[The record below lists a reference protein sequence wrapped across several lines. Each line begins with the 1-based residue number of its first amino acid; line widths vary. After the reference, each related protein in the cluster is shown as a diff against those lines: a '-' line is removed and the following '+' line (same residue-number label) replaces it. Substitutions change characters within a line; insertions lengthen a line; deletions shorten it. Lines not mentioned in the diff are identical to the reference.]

1 MRKRIL
7 IVEDEANI
15 VESLAFLLRRDGF
28 DVSTI
33 PDGARAVGEA
43 ERVTP
48 DLMILDVML
57 PGKDGFS
64 VCRQVRDKFSLPI
77 LMLTAKGEDFDQV
90 IGLELGADDYVIKPA
105 EPRVLLA
112 RINALLRRGQAS
124 VKAPEE
130 LQFGDLCIDKTSRIV
145 RLKNNEI
152 TLTSHEFELLWL
164 LASNS
169 GEVLSREH
177 VHQHMIGRQYDGLDR
192 TVDVRVSRIRK
203 KLGDNS
209 DKPYRIKTV
218 WGQGYLFVSDA
229 WGM

>member
-1 MRKRIL
+1 MANIL
-7 IVEDEANI
+7 LVEDD
-15 VESLAFLLRRDGF
+15 LALQELTRDYLEQNNLS
-28 DVSTI
+28 V
-33 PDGARAVGEA
+33 AVLSRGDEVM
-43 ERVTP
+43 EYLNKHQV

-64 VCRQVRDKFSLPI
+64 VCREVRDKYSLPI

-112 RINALLRRGQAS
+112 RITALLRRSQEQEKNVQS
-124 VKAPEE
+124 VAFGE
-130 LQFGDLCIDKTSRIV
+130 LKIDKNSRIV
-145 RLKNNEI
+145 TLKNEEI

-164 LASNS
+164 LASS
-169 GEVLSREH
+169 AGDVLSREY
-177 VHQHMIGRQYDGLDR
+177 VHEQMIGRQYDGLDR
-192 TVDVRVSRIRK
+192 TVDVRISRLRK

-209 DKPYRIKTV
+209 DKPYKIKTV

-229 WGM
+229 WSD

>member
-1 MRKRIL
+1 MAKVL
-7 IVEDEANI
+7 LVEDDIALQQLTKDYLEHNGLQ
-15 VESLAFLLRRDGF
+15 VDVLSDGSEVM
-28 DVSTI
+28 DRI
-33 PDGARAVGEA
+33 EHQM
-43 ERVTP
+43 P

-64 VCRQVRDKFSLPI
+64 VCREVRDKYNLPI

-112 RINALLRRGQAS
+112 RVNALLRRHQTATPGDQLMFG
-124 VKAPEE
+124 E
-130 LQFGDLCIDKTSRIV
+130 LNIDKTSRIV
-145 RLKNNEI
+145 TLAGNEV

-164 LASNS
+164 LSSRA
-169 GEVLSREH
+169 GEVLSRDY
-177 VHQHMIGRQYDGLDR
+177 VHEQMIGRQYDGLDR
-192 TVDVRVSRIRK
+192 TVDVRISRLRK

-218 WGQGYLFVSDA
+218 WGQGYLFVADA
-229 WGM
+229 WN

>member
-1 MRKRIL
+1 MPKIL
-7 IVEDEANI
+7 LVEDDLGLQQLTKDYLEHNGLE
-15 VESLAFLLRRDGF
+15 V
-28 DVSTI
+28 DVLSRG
-33 PDGARAVGEA
+33 DEVFSYLENNAA
-43 ERVTP
+43 
-48 DLMILDVML
+48 DLMILDIML

-90 IGLELGADDYVIKPA
+90 IGLELGADDYVVKPA

-112 RINALLRRGQAS
+112 RVNALLRLGQPV
-124 VKAPEE
+124 VKAAEE
-130 LQFGDLCIDKTSRIV
+130 IQFGDLVIDKTSRIV
-145 RLKNNEI
+145 KLNENEI
-152 TLTSHEFELLWL
+152 VLTSHEFELLWL
-164 LASNS
+164 LASNA

-229 WGM
+229 WEK

>member
-1 MRKRIL
+1 MPKIL
-7 IVEDEANI
+7 LVEDDLGLQQLTKDYLEHNGLE
-15 VESLAFLLRRDGF
+15 V
-28 DVSTI
+28 DVLSRG
-33 PDGARAVGEA
+33 DKVFSYLENSAA
-43 ERVTP
+43 
-48 DLMILDVML
+48 DLMILDIML

-90 IGLELGADDYVIKPA
+90 IGLELGADDYVVKPA

-112 RINALLRRGQAS
+112 RVNALLRRGQP
-124 VKAPEE
+124 VIKAAEE
-130 LQFGDLCIDKTSRIV
+130 IQFGDLVIDKTSRIV
-145 RLKNNEI
+145 KLNENEI
-152 TLTSHEFELLWL
+152 VLTSHEFELLWL
-164 LASNS
+164 LASNA

-229 WGM
+229 WEK

>member
-1 MRKRIL
+1 MAKIL
-7 IVEDEANI
+7 LVEDDLGLQKLTKDYLKHNGLE
-15 VESLAFLLRRDGF
+15 V
-28 DVSTI
+28 DVL
-33 PDGARAVGEA
+33 
-43 ERVTP
+43 ERGDEVFAYLSENHV
-48 DLMILDVML
+48 DLIILDVML

-64 VCRQVRDKFSLPI
+64 VCRQVRDKYTLPI

-112 RINALLRRGQAS
+112 RINALLRRGQPV
-124 VKAPEE
+124 VKTIEE
-130 LQFGDLCIDKTSRIV
+130 LQFGDLLIDKTSRIV
-145 RLKNNEI
+145 KLNNVEVV
-152 TLTSHEFELLWL
+152 LTSHEFELLWL
-164 LASNS
+164 LASNA
-169 GEVLSREH
+169 GEVLSRER
-177 VHQHMIGRQYDGLDR
+177 VHQHMIGREYDGLDR

-229 WGM
+229 WGG

>member
-1 MRKRIL
+1 MPKIL
-7 IVEDEANI
+7 LVEDDLGLQQLTKDYLEHNGLE
-15 VESLAFLLRRDGF
+15 V
-28 DVSTI
+28 DVLSRG
-33 PDGARAVGEA
+33 DEVFSYLENNAA
-43 ERVTP
+43 
-48 DLMILDVML
+48 DLMILDIML

-90 IGLELGADDYVIKPA
+90 IGLELGADDYVVKPA

-112 RINALLRRGQAS
+112 RVNALLRRGQPV
-124 VKAPEE
+124 VKAAEE
-130 LQFGDLCIDKTSRIV
+130 IQFGDLVIDKTSRIV
-145 RLKNNEI
+145 KLNENEI
-152 TLTSHEFELLWL
+152 VLTSHEFELLWL
-164 LASNS
+164 LASNA

-229 WGM
+229 WEK

>member
-1 MRKRIL
+1 MPKIL
-7 IVEDEANI
+7 LVEDDLGLQQLTKDYLEHN
-15 VESLAFLLRRDGF
+15 SLE
-28 DVSTI
+28 V
-33 PDGARAVGEA
+33 AVLDRGDEVLNYL
-43 ERVTP
+43 ENNTV
-48 DLMILDVML
+48 DLIILDVML

-64 VCRQVRDKFSLPI
+64 VCRQVRDKYTLPI

-90 IGLELGADDYVIKPA
+90 LGLELGADDYVIKPA

-112 RINALLRRGQAS
+112 RINALLRRGKPIER
-124 VKAPEE
+124 VNDE
-130 LQFGDLCIDKTSRIV
+130 LQFGDLIIDKTSRIV
-145 RLKNNEI
+145 KLSDTEI

-164 LASNS
+164 LASNA

-229 WGM
+229 WDL

>member
-1 MRKRIL
+1 MANIL
-7 IVEDEANI
+7 LVEDD
-15 VESLAFLLRRDGF
+15 LALQELTRDYLEQNNLS
-28 DVSTI
+28 V
-33 PDGARAVGEA
+33 AVLSRGDEVM
-43 ERVTP
+43 EYLNKHQI

-64 VCRQVRDKFSLPI
+64 VCREVRDKYSLPI

-112 RINALLRRGQAS
+112 RITALLRRSQEQEKNVQS
-124 VKAPEE
+124 VAFGE
-130 LQFGDLCIDKTSRIV
+130 LKIDKNSRIV
-145 RLKNNEI
+145 TLKNEEI

-164 LASNS
+164 LASS
-169 GEVLSREH
+169 AGDVLSREY
-177 VHQHMIGRQYDGLDR
+177 VHEQMIGRQYDGLDR
-192 TVDVRVSRIRK
+192 TVDVRISRLRK

-209 DKPYRIKTV
+209 DKPYKIKTV

-229 WGM
+229 WSD

>member
-1 MRKRIL
+1 MAKIL
-7 IVEDEANI
+7 LVEDDLGLQQLTREYLEHNGLT
-15 VESLAFLLRRDGF
+15 VEVLDN
-28 DVSTI
+28 
-33 PDGARAVGEA
+33 GAQVMNRIE
-43 ERVTP
+43 TDMP

-64 VCRQVRDKFSLPI
+64 VCREVRDKYSLPI

-112 RINALLRRGQAS
+112 RVNALLRRHQPQ
-124 VKAPEE
+124 KATEE
-130 LQFGDLCIDKTSRIV
+130 LKFGYLNIDKTSRIV
-145 RLKNNEI
+145 KLSDKEVS
-152 TLTSHEFELLWL
+152 LTSHEFELLWL
-164 LASNS
+164 LANS
-169 GEVLSREH
+169 AGEVLSREH
-177 VHQHMIGRQYDGLDR
+177 VHEKMIGRQYDGLDR
-192 TVDVRVSRIRK
+192 TVDVRISRLRK

-229 WGM
+229 WNV

>member
-1 MRKRIL
+1 MPKIL
-7 IVEDEANI
+7 LVEDDLGLQQLTKDYLEHNGLE
-15 VESLAFLLRRDGF
+15 V
-28 DVSTI
+28 DVLSRG
-33 PDGARAVGEA
+33 DDVFSYLENNAA
-43 ERVTP
+43 

-90 IGLELGADDYVIKPA
+90 IGLELGADDYVVKPA

-112 RINALLRRGQAS
+112 RVNALLRRGQPV
-124 VKAPEE
+124 VKASEE
-130 LQFGDLCIDKTSRIV
+130 IQFGDLVIDKTSRIV
-145 RLKNNEI
+145 KLNETEI
-152 TLTSHEFELLWL
+152 VLTSHEFELLWL
-164 LASNS
+164 LASNA

-229 WGM
+229 WEK

>member
-1 MRKRIL
+1 MPKIL
-7 IVEDEANI
+7 LVEDDLGLQQLTKDYLEHNGLE
-15 VESLAFLLRRDGF
+15 V
-28 DVSTI
+28 DVLSRG
-33 PDGARAVGEA
+33 DEVFSYLENNAA
-43 ERVTP
+43 
-48 DLMILDVML
+48 DLMILDIML

-77 LMLTAKGEDFDQV
+77 LMLTAKGENFDEV
-90 IGLELGADDYVIKPA
+90 IGLELGADDYVVKPA

-112 RINALLRRGQAS
+112 RVNALLRRGQP
-124 VKAPEE
+124 VIKAAEE
-130 LQFGDLCIDKTSRIV
+130 IQFGDLVIDKTSRIV
-145 RLKNNEI
+145 KLNENEI
-152 TLTSHEFELLWL
+152 VLTSHEFELLWL
-164 LASNS
+164 LASNA

-229 WGM
+229 WEK

>member
-1 MRKRIL
+1 MPKIL
-7 IVEDEANI
+7 LVEDDLGLQQLTKDYLKHNGLE
-15 VESLAFLLRRDGF
+15 V
-28 DVSTI
+28 DVLSRG
-33 PDGARAVGEA
+33 DEVFSYLENNAA
-43 ERVTP
+43 
-48 DLMILDVML
+48 DLMILDIML

-90 IGLELGADDYVIKPA
+90 IGLELGADDYVVKPA

-112 RINALLRRGQAS
+112 RVNALLRRGQPV
-124 VKAPEE
+124 VKAAEE
-130 LQFGDLCIDKTSRIV
+130 IQFGDLVIDKTSRIV
-145 RLKNNEI
+145 KLNENEI
-152 TLTSHEFELLWL
+152 VLTSHEFELLWL
-164 LASNS
+164 LASNA

-229 WGM
+229 WEK

>member
-1 MRKRIL
+1 MPKIL
-7 IVEDEANI
+7 LVEDDLGLQQLTKDYLEHN
-15 VESLAFLLRRDGF
+15 SL
-28 DVSTI
+28 DV
-33 PDGARAVGEA
+33 AVLDRGDEVLNYL
-43 ERVTP
+43 ENNTV
-48 DLMILDVML
+48 DLIILDVML

-64 VCRQVRDKFSLPI
+64 VCRQVRDKYTLPI

-90 IGLELGADDYVIKPA
+90 LGLELGADDYVIKPA

-112 RINALLRRGQAS
+112 RINALLRRGKPIER
-124 VKAPEE
+124 VNDE
-130 LQFGDLCIDKTSRIV
+130 LQFGDLIIDKTSRIV
-145 RLKNNEI
+145 KLSDTEI

-164 LASNS
+164 LASNA

-229 WGM
+229 WDL

>member
-1 MRKRIL
+1 MARIL
-7 IVEDEANI
+7 LVEDDLALQQLTKGYLEHNGMT
-15 VESLAFLLRRDGF
+15 VDVLSDGSEVMAFLEK
-28 DVSTI
+28 SM
-33 PDGARAVGEA
+33 
-43 ERVTP
+43 P

-64 VCRQVRDKFSLPI
+64 VCREVRDRFQLPI

-112 RINALLRRGQAS
+112 RVSALLRRGATD
-124 VKAPEE
+124 KTNEE
-130 LQFGDLCIDKTSRIV
+130 LRFGSLSIDKNSRIV
-145 RLKNNEI
+145 KLRGDEVS
-152 TLTSHEFELLWL
+152 LTSHEFELLWL
-164 LASNS
+164 LSNS
-169 GEVLSREH
+169 AGEVLSRDF
-177 VHQHMIGRQYDGLDR
+177 VHEKMIGREYDGLDR
-192 TVDVRVSRIRK
+192 TVDVRVSRLRK

-229 WGM
+229 WG

>member
-1 MRKRIL
+1 MPKIL
-7 IVEDEANI
+7 LVEDDLGLQQLTKDYLEHNGLE
-15 VESLAFLLRRDGF
+15 V
-28 DVSTI
+28 DVLSRG
-33 PDGARAVGEA
+33 DEVFSYLENNAA
-43 ERVTP
+43 
-48 DLMILDVML
+48 DLMILDIML

-90 IGLELGADDYVIKPA
+90 IGLELGADDYVVKPA

-112 RINALLRRGQAS
+112 RVNALLRRGQPV
-124 VKAPEE
+124 VKAAEE
-130 LQFGDLCIDKTSRIV
+130 IQFGDLVIDKTSRIV
-145 RLKNNEI
+145 KLNESEI
-152 TLTSHEFELLWL
+152 VLTSHEFELLWL
-164 LASNS
+164 LASNA

-229 WGM
+229 WEK

>member
-1 MRKRIL
+1 MPKIL
-7 IVEDEANI
+7 LVEDDLGLQQLTKDYLEHNGLE
-15 VESLAFLLRRDGF
+15 V
-28 DVSTI
+28 DVLSRG
-33 PDGARAVGEA
+33 DEVFSYLENNAA
-43 ERVTP
+43 
-48 DLMILDVML
+48 DLMILDIML

-77 LMLTAKGEDFDQV
+77 LMLTAKGENFDQV
-90 IGLELGADDYVIKPA
+90 IGLELGADDYVVKPA

-112 RINALLRRGQAS
+112 RVNALLRRGQPV
-124 VKAPEE
+124 VKAAEE
-130 LQFGDLCIDKTSRIV
+130 IQFGDLVIDKTSRIV
-145 RLKNNEI
+145 KLNENEI
-152 TLTSHEFELLWL
+152 VLTSHEFELLWL
-164 LASNS
+164 LASNA

-229 WGM
+229 WGK

>member
-1 MRKRIL
+1 MPKIL
-7 IVEDEANI
+7 LVEDDLGLQQLTKDYLEHNGLE
-15 VESLAFLLRRDGF
+15 V
-28 DVSTI
+28 DVLSRG
-33 PDGARAVGEA
+33 DEVFSYLENNAA
-43 ERVTP
+43 
-48 DLMILDVML
+48 DLMILDIML

-77 LMLTAKGEDFDQV
+77 LMLTAKGENFDQV
-90 IGLELGADDYVIKPA
+90 IGLELGADDYVVKPA

-112 RINALLRRGQAS
+112 RVNALLRRGQPV
-124 VKAPEE
+124 VKAAEE
-130 LQFGDLCIDKTSRIV
+130 IQFGDLVIDKTSRIV
-145 RLKNNEI
+145 KLNENEI
-152 TLTSHEFELLWL
+152 VLTSHEFELLWL
-164 LASNS
+164 LASNA

-229 WGM
+229 WEK

>member
-1 MRKRIL
+1 MPKIL
-7 IVEDEANI
+7 LVEDDLGLQQLTKDYLEHNGFE
-15 VESLAFLLRRDGF
+15 VDVLDRGDEVFTFLESNP
-28 DVSTI
+28 V
-33 PDGARAVGEA
+33 
-43 ERVTP
+43 
-48 DLMILDVML
+48 DLIILDVML

-64 VCRQVRDKFSLPI
+64 VCRQVRDKYALPI

-112 RINALLRRGQAS
+112 RINALLRRGQAV
-124 VKAPEE
+124 VKTSEE
-130 LQFGDLCIDKTSRIV
+130 LQFGDLFIDKTSRIV
-145 RLKNNEI
+145 KLADTEI
-152 TLTSHEFELLWL
+152 SLTSHEFELLWL
-164 LASNS
+164 LASNA

-192 TVDVRVSRIRK
+192 TVDVRISRIRK
-203 KLGDNS
+203 KLGDSS

-229 WGM
+229 WDM